1 MFFLADLFFVVNGLM
16 LSVIDI
22 DIGIDIDNITYLV
35 VDNVDDCIAFLEQ
48 ASNDSFQNNL
58 L

>member
-1 MFFLADLFFVVNGLM
+1 M

-22 DIGIDIDNITYLV
+22 DIGIDIDNIPYLV
-35 VDNVDDCIAFLEQ
+35 VDNVDDCIAFPEQ